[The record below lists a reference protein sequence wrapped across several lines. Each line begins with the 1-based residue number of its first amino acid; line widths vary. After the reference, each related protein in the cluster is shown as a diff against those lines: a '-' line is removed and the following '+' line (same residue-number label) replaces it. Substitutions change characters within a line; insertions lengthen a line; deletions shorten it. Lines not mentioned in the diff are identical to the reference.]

1 MEGSMIGIQL
11 AGKKDNIPASVFVR
25 SLNSFFDLI
34 RDVDSI
40 LSKERR
46 GSVRWELVSMKKSS
60 PAVVEFSGVSRIEK
74 MDYSLAIQQS
84 VIDGIEQ
91 LAERPEQPQFYS
103 YSALTRVKRM
113 AEQAQYLK
121 WMSVFAGDRK
131 ILLDKRIVSTVEYII
146 GTGSKSLGSVRG
158 SLDALMVHGGHEFRI
173 WSPKRGKPITCRFKE
188 EILPDV
194 IKHIKHEIEVIGE
207 LQRNARGE
215 PILMKVQEFRPL
227 EPLTAAPTIEEMS
240 GIIPNLYEGKSLHEY
255 LEELRNG

>member
-1 MEGSMIGIQL
+1 MIGIQL
-11 AGKKDNIPASVFVR
+11 AGKKDNIPANVFIR

-34 RDVDSI
+34 RDVDSL
-40 LSKERR
+40 LSKETK
-46 GSVRWELVSMKKSS
+46 GSVRWELVSLKKSS
-60 PAVVEFSGVSRIEK
+60 PALIEFTGVSRIEK
-74 MDYSLAIQQS
+74 MDYSLAVQQS

-121 WMSVFAGDRK
+121 WMSVFADDRK
-131 ILLDKRIVSTVEYII
+131 ILLDKRIVATVEYII
-146 GTGSKSLGSVRG
+146 GTGSRSLGSVRG

-173 WSPKRGKPITCRFKE
+173 WSSKRAKPITCRFKP

-215 PILMKVQEFRPL
+215 PILMQVQEFRPL
-227 EPLTAAPTIEEMS
+227 EPLAAIPTIEEMS
-240 GIIPNLYEGKSLHEY
+240 GLVPDLYEGQSLHDY